1 MSKTADYVITK
12 LVKTYNK
19 TKVLDIAELGFRS
32 GQFIALMGK
41 NGSGKSTLLRLL
53 ARQELFD
60 SGEIQFRGESLSTTT
75 VEINPV
81 MTFISEEHEL
91 PFTVPV
97 SYWID
102 ANRRMYPEYDEK
114 LLARL
119 LEVFEIDATKT
130 FHSLS
135 RGQKMKA
142 LLCIEAPKRPMLYLL
157 DEITAV
163 LDSGSRWSM
172 MQFLAEEI
180 ARGCLVVMSTNIAGE
195 LQGFATD
202 VVLMDKGAVR
212 FTSAVKNLKNHYRK
226 VRVPGTQDEKALKE
240 AGARRISFNTDSNWI
255 YMHDRSSSHPL
266 LKAADEDQREVTIAE
281 IQSFFTA
288 SKGDL

>member
-1 MSKTADYVITK
+1 
-12 LVKTYNK
+12 
-19 TKVLDIAELGFRS
+19 
-32 GQFIALMGK
+32 
-41 NGSGKSTLLRLL
+41 
-53 ARQELFD
+53 
-60 SGEIQFRGESLSTTT
+60 
-75 VEINPV
+75 
-81 MTFISEEHEL
+81 
-91 PFTVPV
+91 
-97 SYWID
+97 
-102 ANRRMYPEYDEK
+102 MYPDYDEK

-119 LEVFEIDATKT
+119 LQIFEIDATKT

-163 LDSGSRWSM
+163 LDSGSRWSL

-202 VVLMDKGAVR
+202 VVLMNKGVVT
-212 FTSAVKNLKNHYRK
+212 FTSPVANLKRHYRK
-226 VRVPGTQDEKALKE
+226 VRILRTHDEKALKE

-255 YMHDRSSSHPL
+255 YMHDRASIHPL
-266 LKAADEDQREVTIAE
+266 LTAADEDQREVTIAE

-288 SKGDL
+288 SQGEI